1 MGNYSFNSIES
12 KDFHNLINYLHKDAS
27 VPSANIIKKEII
39 NTFNNSKKKIQQV
52 LQVNKLYLLYKIYFL
67 LIILNLYRRCLA
79 KYPSHWMLGHPQT
92 IYLF

>member
-12 KDFHNLINYLHKDAS
+12 KDFHNLINYLHKDAL
-27 VPSANIIKKEII
+27 VPSANTIKKEII

-67 LIILNLYRRCLA
+67 LIILN
-79 KYPSHWMLGHPQT
+79 
-92 IYLF
+92 